1 MVSIEEEL
9 IYLPD
14 CSILVKISKVLFIHY
29 FYNGSENFSEFSEW
43 LIIIKIIFFV
53 FLIISSERKINKN
66 QEKKKGLLWNKRK
79 GIINWVPK
87 TLNMNH

>member
-29 FYNGSENFSEFSEW
+29 FYNGSENFSEFSE
-43 LIIIKIIFFV
+43 
-53 FLIISSERKINKN
+53 
-66 QEKKKGLLWNKRK
+66 
-79 GIINWVPK
+79 
-87 TLNMNH
+87 